1 MAEEKPTKN
10 PTVSTFKKEADGSLV
25 LTVTI
30 PAKDIAKAREE
41 VVESAVKNTTL
52 PGFRQGKA
60 PRQMVEKSLDDE
72 KVREEILKQVLPQ
85 AYIGAV
91 KEHNLNPII
100 NPKIHV
106 DSIEEGKDWV
116 FTATTCEIPEVKLN
130 KYKEAI
136 SKITVKSKI
145 AIPGQEQ
152 QQPNFD
158 DIMKA
163 LMENVTVTIPG
174 VLVEGEVDRLLSQ
187 LLNEIKSLGLS
198 LDQYL
203 ASTGKSVDVLRAE
216 YQTRAENDI
225 KVEFALQKV
234 AEEEKIS
241 VSQEE
246 MDEALAKAK
255 DDVERQQLQA
265 NMYLLA
271 NILRQQKTLDFLK
284 NL

>member
-1 MAEEKPTKN
+1 MAEAKKPAA
-10 PTVSTFKKEADGSLV
+10 TFKREADGSIV

-30 PAKDIAKAREE
+30 PAATIAKAREE
-41 VVESAVKNTTL
+41 VIESAVKNTTL

-60 PRQMVEKSLDDE
+60 PRQMVEKSLDPE
-72 KVREEILKQVLPQ
+72 KVREEILKQALPQ
-85 AYIGAV
+85 AYINAV

-106 DSIEEGKDWV
+106 DSIEEGKDWT
-116 FTATTCEIPEVKLN
+116 FTATTCEVPEVKLN
-130 KYKEAI
+130 KYKDAVG
-136 SKITVKSKI
+136 KITAKSKI
-145 AIPGQEQ
+145 AIPGKEP

-158 DIMKA
+158 DIMKT
-163 LMENVTVTIPG
+163 LMETVSITIPEI
-174 VLVEGEVDRLLSQ
+174 LIEGEVDRLLSQ

-203 ASTGKSVDVLRAE
+203 ASTGKSVDVLREE
-216 YQTRAENDI
+216 YKKRAENDI
-225 KVEFALQKV
+225 KIEFALQKI

-246 MDEALAKAK
+246 LNEALAKAK
-255 DDVERQQLQA
+255 DDAERQQLQA